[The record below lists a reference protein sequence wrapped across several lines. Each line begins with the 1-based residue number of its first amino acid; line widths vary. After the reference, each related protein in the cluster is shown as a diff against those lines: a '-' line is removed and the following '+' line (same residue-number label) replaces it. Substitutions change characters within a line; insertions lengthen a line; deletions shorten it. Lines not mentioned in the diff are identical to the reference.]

1 MRGAVARL
9 LLVLLA
15 PALTA
20 VLAVVLTTAATA
32 APPTAAI
39 VYDVGGKMDKGFLQL
54 AYQGVQEVRRRE
66 AAALVEYEV
75 PEPAARLEVVL
86 AAAAQHTFVITVG
99 AGIVP
104 VVEQVAREQ
113 PNRRF
118 VVIDGE
124 ADLPNVAA
132 ISFADHEAAFL
143 AGAMAGLASRSGIAG
158 FIGGVEVPP
167 IRRFRAGFRQGFQ
180 FTRPQGRVLAAVLG
194 TESAAWDDPF
204 SGLLLARQQIEAGAD
219 VLFAAAGASG
229 LGVYQAARDAGC
241 LAIGVDANQNYLH
254 PGTMLTSAVKRVDRA
269 VMVAAAMLGRD
280 AWKPGQT
287 VLGLRD
293 DGVGVAF
300 DEHNAALTAAMRAE
314 IEQLRHRITVG
325 DLTVASE

>member
-1 MRGAVARL
+1 MTRPVVALLMLCLLAAVA
-9 LLVLLA
+9 A
-15 PALTA
+15 WPSI
-20 VLAVVLTTAATA
+20 ATA
-32 APPTAAI
+32 APPSAAV
-39 VYDVGGKMDKGFLQL
+39 VYDAGGKMDKSFLQL
-54 AYQGVQEVRRRE
+54 AYQGVQEVRQQGT
-66 AAALVEYEV
+66 AVLTEYEV
-75 PEPAARLEVVL
+75 SQPSARLEVVL
-86 AAAAQHTFVITVG
+86 TAAARHTFVIVVG

-143 AGAMAGLASRSGIAG
+143 AGAMAGLATRSGIAG

-167 IRRFRAGFRQGFQ
+167 IRRFRAGFRQGFLA
-180 FTRPQGRVLAAVLG
+180 TRPGGRILSAVLG
-194 TESAAWDDPF
+194 SDSEAWDDPF
-204 SGLLLARQQIEAGAD
+204 AALLVARGQIEAGAD

-229 LGVYQAARDAGC
+229 LGVYQAAHDAGR

-269 VMVAAAMLGRD
+269 VMVATAMLGRD

-314 IEQLRHRITVG
+314 IEHLRHRITIGELV
-325 DLTVASE
+325 VASE